1 MYIVRMAHMVLLN
14 TNLLMANDITQGND
28 AFQTNITV
36 PAIEKTMSR
45 KKYVFYPFFVPVIEP
60 LYMTKKSCKSK
71 KDNRFCKTGLR
82 IMPRTIC

>member
-1 MYIVRMAHMVLLN
+1 MAHMVLLN

-45 KKYVFYPFFVPVIEP
+45 KKYVVYPFFVPVIKP
-60 LYMTKKSCKSK
+60 LYMTKKSCNSK
-71 KDNRFCKTGLR
+71 HLLNCKNHYKNCKNLQESLEL
-82 IMPRTIC
+82 

>member
-1 MYIVRMAHMVLLN
+1 MVLLN
-14 TNLLMANDITQGND
+14 TNLLMANDITQD
-28 AFQTNITV
+28 DDETNITV